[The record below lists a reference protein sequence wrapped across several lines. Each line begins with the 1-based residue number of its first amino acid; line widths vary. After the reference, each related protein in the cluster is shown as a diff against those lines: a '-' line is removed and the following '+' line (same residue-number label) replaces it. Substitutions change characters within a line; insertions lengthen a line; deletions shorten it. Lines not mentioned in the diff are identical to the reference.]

1 VTGSLPAFAPHP
13 LLPGFHRQTLA
24 AALLR
29 VVRGPPS
36 LARVVAVNDANSLR
50 LRCSWHAPDRVE
62 AGRPVLVMVHGL
74 GGSADSPYMKGAA
87 AKAFAAGLDVVRVN
101 QRGADDSI
109 DLVDRTYHS
118 GLYQDVLAVVD
129 ALRAEGRGPFVL
141 AGWSLGGNC
150 VLRLAGMLGEALVDR
165 AVRAV
170 VAVSPSLDLPSCGQA
185 LDTDPRCRLYRDHF
199 VKELLEQARAC
210 DAAGK
215 GHGLMPGLSGVRTLR
230 DFDDRWTARLH
241 GFDGVDDYYQRASAL
256 PVLDQIAV
264 PTLVVHARDDH
275 LVPCAALES
284 ATLPPGS
291 PVQVVLTEG
300 GGHCGFLGRGR
311 PIEDGVRDSG
321 WAWAEHRVV
330 RFAVRRLASG

>member
-1 VTGSLPAFAPHP
+1 VTGSLPAFVPHP

-29 VVRGPPS
+29 AVRGPPS
-36 LARVVAVNDANSLR
+36 VARVVAVDDANRLR
-50 LRCSWHAPDRVE
+50 LRCSWHAPDQVE
-62 AGRPVLVMVHGL
+62 TGRPVLVMVHGL
-74 GGSADSPYMKGAA
+74 GGSADSPYMKGAG
-87 AKAFAAGLDVVRVN
+87 AKAYAAGLDVVRVN

-109 DLVDRTYHS
+109 ELVERTYHS

-150 VLRLAGMLGEALVDR
+150 VLRLAGVLGEALIHRD
-165 AVRAV
+165 VRGVA
-170 VAVSPSLDLPSCGQA
+170 AVSPSLHLPSCAEA

-199 VKELLEQARAC
+199 VRELMEQAAVC

-215 GHGLMPGLSGVRTLR
+215 GHGLMPGLSGVSSLR

-241 GFDGVDDYYQRASAL
+241 GFDGADDYYQRASAL
-256 PVLDQIAV
+256 PVLDQVAV
-264 PTLVVHARDDH
+264 PTLLIHARDDH
-275 LVPCAALES
+275 LVPCGALES
-284 ATLPPGS
+284 TTLPPGS
-291 PVQVVLTEG
+291 PVRVVLTDG
-300 GGHCGFLGRGR
+300 GGHCGYLGRGR
-311 PIEDGVRDSG
+311 PFEDGVRDTDR
-321 WAWAEHRVV
+321 AWAEHRVV